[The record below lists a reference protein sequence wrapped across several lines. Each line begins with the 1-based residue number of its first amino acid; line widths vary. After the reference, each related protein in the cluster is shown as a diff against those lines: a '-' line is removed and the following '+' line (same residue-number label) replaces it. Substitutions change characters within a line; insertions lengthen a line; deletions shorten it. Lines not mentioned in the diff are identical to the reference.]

1 MRTETSGNIKV
12 TLFDEVAYDREKN
25 LVVVERLTSTP
36 TWVDVDWGG
45 NINTVRYYF
54 DQTDKITI
62 DWSDIIRTASGGEV
76 NIEAETSEVFSFEY
90 TVKHGVMPKG
100 TIAPPQVIW
109 QSPNQKIELIH
120 TNGVAVDA
128 LISGVW
134 TEVIPKS
141 VRSEERRVGKEC

>member
-1 MRTETSGNIKV
+1 MRTETNGNIKV

-62 DWSDIIRTASGGEV
+62 DWSDIIRVSDGGEV
-76 NIEAETSEVFSFEY
+76 NITAETTEVFNFEY

-100 TIAPPQVIW
+100 RIIDPPLLIW
-109 QSPNQKIELIH
+109 NTLENQTQKLELITPH
-120 TNGVAVDA
+120 YVVLYKYKA
-128 LISGVW
+128 GVW
-134 TEVIPKS
+134 TELIPL
-141 VRSEERRVGKEC
+141 